1 MIEGLFLI
9 PKLIGL
15 RFQIP
20 SVYLKK
26 NENPISTQYNKHEV
40 KNA

>member
-1 MIEGLFLI
+1 MIEGLFLVLKI
-9 PKLIGL
+9 IRLHFK
-15 RFQIP
+15 IP